1 MIQNHHKILSWR
13 QLMIQI
19 SILKIIVCWF
29 LERKVMI
36 WRWIMKNQRKCR
48 VAWILMSL
56 KVLLKVEWIRK
67 RIRRKRKNKEL
78 IGSELQSQTVKVVD
92 HKFRQKVR
100 MIRFR
105 IWKWSLC
112 KILKYLERAAV
123 AQLLN
128 LQNKY
133 LNQKK

>member
-1 MIQNHHKILSWR
+1 
-13 QLMIQI
+13 
-19 SILKIIVCWF
+19 
-29 LERKVMI
+29 
-36 WRWIMKNQRKCR
+36 MKNQRKCR
-48 VAWILMSL
+48 VARLLMSL
-56 KVLLKVEWIRK
+56 KVLLKVERIRK

-100 MIRFR
+100 MIRFM

-112 KILKYLERAAV
+112 KILKYRERAAA

-133 LNQKK
+133 LNQRK